1 LRRRRAL
8 GNLPSVDNRL
18 RIAGVVLAA
27 LLAAFFVMRGC
38 TPETPQDSSAAPA
51 RPAFD
56 VARPL
61 QVAVIATRTSDGKA
75 ADVAWLEPEL
85 RRLLSAAGLTIAPVG
100 AEPKDAYL
108 LRVAIAPDARRA
120 GFALVAPDQVLEREG
135 AVDLED
141 SARLTLALATASE
154 LAKFLQA
161 PRAIPDWKA
170 ALGTGDARA
179 YDVYTHALNDVLGPN
194 ARGFTR
200 PPLAP
205 RGARALERLE
215 GLSRA
220 APRFARARALLA
232 VGYLSL
238 GGEDQASLTQL
249 AASSAERALALD
261 PALADAQA
269 ALGLAALRSADW
281 IAAHERLTN
290 ALELDANNAAAL
302 EGLACLLT
310 DAGLYAAAAPLAAR
324 AVALLPRSI
333 GASEC
338 RAYVSATEPAAAPQ
352 EAAAEIAALRLALA
366 GQPGEAQQRLR
377 ASLRPAQYELWAQPL
392 SRALSSGRHIPEAL
406 RAITRAASED
416 QIDASTEIV
425 AGTALKQGEF
435 VLNRLA
441 RLQRQGEYAPLRI
454 LWLPQATFL
463 RQHPRFDDVI
473 AAAGLTTFWQANGP
487 PDVCKTEPTTYGCVG
502 KEKGVAT
509 KNAKKT
515 Q

>member
-1 LRRRRAL
+1 
-8 GNLPSVDNRL
+8 VDNRL

-27 LLAAFFVMRGC
+27 LLAAFFVVRGC
-38 TPETPQDSSAAPA
+38 TPEAPQDSSVAPT

-61 QVAVIATRTSDGKA
+61 QVEVIATRTSDGKS

-85 RRLLSAAGLTIAPVG
+85 RRLLSAAGLTIAPAG

-141 SARLTLALATASE
+141 AARLTLAIATASR
-154 LAKFLQA
+154 LAKLLQA
-161 PRAIPDWKA
+161 PRAVPDWKTA
-170 ALGTGDARA
+170 VGTGDARA
-179 YDVYTHALNDVLGPN
+179 YDAYTHALNDVLGPN

-215 GLSRA
+215 GLARA
-220 APRFARARALLA
+220 EPRFARARALLA

-249 AASSAERALALD
+249 AASAAERALAVD
-261 PALADAQA
+261 PTLADAQA

-333 GASEC
+333 GANEC
-338 RAYVSATEPAAAPQ
+338 RAYVSAAEPAAPQ
-352 EAAAEIAALRLALA
+352 EGAAEIAALRLALA
-366 GQPGEAQQRLR
+366 GQPNEAQQRLR
-377 ASLRPAQYELWAQPL
+377 ASLRPAQFELWAQPL
-392 SRALSSGRHIPEAL
+392 SRALSSRRHVPEAL
-406 RAITRAASED
+406 RAITRAASEA

-454 LWLPQATFL
+454 LWLPEAMFL

-473 AAAGLTTFWQANGP
+473 AAAGLTTFWQAHGP
-487 PDVCKTEPTTYGCVG
+487 PDVCKTEPRTYGCMG
-502 KEKGVAT
+502 KERGVAA
-509 KNAKKT
+509 KNAIKN